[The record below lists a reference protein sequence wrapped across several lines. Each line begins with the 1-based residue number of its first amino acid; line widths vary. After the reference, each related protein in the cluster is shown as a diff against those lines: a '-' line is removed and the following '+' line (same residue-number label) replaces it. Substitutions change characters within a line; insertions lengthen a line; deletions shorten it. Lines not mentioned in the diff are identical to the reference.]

1 MGFITLDQ
9 VGPDAARFIQSQVA
23 PSEFILCIYEAG
35 RWVKAS
41 YLVLTNQRVL
51 NVANQS
57 AIEVPLQQI
66 ESAEFDTFDT
76 TIMRLI
82 SPQGST
88 LSLDFKTAEDAAQFQ
103 SMLTLARGERSHGI
117 QHEDGHDGAKSG
129 ASSGMSIGMSSGANG
144 AALLARIQQLIELN
158 DRGSISDADLK
169 RLLKEEIA
177 QRR

>member
-1 MGFITLDQ
+1 MGFITLDH

-51 NVANQS
+51 NVTNQS

-82 SPQGST
+82 SSQGST

-103 SMLTLARGERSHGI
+103 SMLTLARSELSHGV

-129 ASSGMSIGMSSGANG
+129 ASSGANG
-144 AALLARIQQLIELN
+144 AALLARVQQLIELN
-158 DRGSISDADLK
+158 DRGTISDADLK